1 MFCPK
6 CGRKN
11 DDSVKFC
18 GGCGLELSSISAPP
32 PVAPVPSK
40 PTPPVSPA
48 PPKPISPVI
57 PAPSKPVPPVKPFK
71 PGKPAKE
78 PKKAKDSS
86 KDKSGKLTFT
96 KDDAIRLLLWL
107 GLAATYVAISWIF
120 IMIFRMEETITVKSS
135 YSSSFNGLLT
145 LENLLELLFT
155 GNRMFNATVGTK
167 ALAIGIEVFFYSV
180 PVFAALSL
188 ASTIF
193 SKKNFAFHITSS
205 VISFVS
211 SLLLI
216 LVVPVST
223 GLISGF
229 KTALATRIGIVSDD
243 IGRIT
248 YNPFVIY
255 ALAAVVLI
263 AVSTV
268 LSVLLNKRRNKK

>member
-18 GGCGLELSSISAPP
+18 GGCGLELSSVSAPP
-32 PVAPVPSK
+32 PVAPAPPK
-40 PTPPVSPA
+40 PTPPVA
-48 PPKPISPVI
+48 PP
-57 PAPSKPVPPVKPFK
+57 KPVPPVKPFT

-78 PKKAKDSS
+78 PKKTKASS
-86 KDKSGKLTFT
+86 KDKSDKLTFT

-107 GLAATYVAISWIF
+107 GLTATYVAISWIF
-120 IMIFRMEETITVKSS
+120 IMIFRMEETITVRSS
-135 YSSSFNGLLT
+135 YSTSFKGVLS
-145 LENLLELLFT
+145 LENLVDLLFA
-155 GNRMFNATVGTK
+155 GNRLFNATVGTK

-229 KTALATRIGIVSDD
+229 KTALATRIGIVADD

-248 YNPFVIY
+248 YTPFIIF
-255 ALAAVVLI
+255 ALVVVVLI
-263 AVSTV
+263 VISTV
-268 LSVLLNKRRNKK
+268 FSVLLNKRRNKE